1 MSNECRSLLLH
12 LNRGSN
18 SRGQPATVKTGA
30 EHTDEYEFTMK
41 LDRIE
46 RTPPTFQQASDEYAG
61 GKILHGYF
69 VPQSVFEAA
78 GMRKEM
84 KVEVSCPKRWNNRI
98 WVWSW
103 WSEKEQEICCRATV
117 EDDTYER
124 RSIPVFAT
132 HIEGCYPVLAYL
144 GLMLV
149 LFPIV
154 GILWTAQIVAKLFF
168 PGLILILAARLG
180 IYLWPHVLAEHQTF
194 DIFLVTYVLL
204 GGMLKFYWWAINLG
218 DQGDD
223 EDEIASEQ
231 SNLRS

>member
-1 MSNECRSLLLH
+1 MSDEYRSLLLF
-12 LNRGSN
+12 LNRGS
-18 SRGQPATVKTGA
+18 SSPEQTATANTGA

-46 RTPPTFQQASDEYAG
+46 RTPPAFQQASDDYAG
-61 GKILHGYF
+61 GKTLHGHF
-69 VPQSVFEAA
+69 VPQNVFEAA
-78 GMRKEM
+78 GMRKGM
-84 KVEVSCPKRWNNRI
+84 KVEVSCPKHWNNRI
-98 WVWSW
+98 WVWNW
-103 WSEKEQEICCRATV
+103 WSQKEQEIYCRATV

-124 RSIPVFAT
+124 RSIPVFAK

-168 PGLILILAARLG
+168 PGLILILAARIG
-180 IYLWPHVLAEHQTF
+180 IYFWPHLLAELQTF
-194 DIFLVTYVLL
+194 DIFLITYVLL

-223 EDEIASEQ
+223 EDELESEQ
-231 SNLRS
+231 SDF